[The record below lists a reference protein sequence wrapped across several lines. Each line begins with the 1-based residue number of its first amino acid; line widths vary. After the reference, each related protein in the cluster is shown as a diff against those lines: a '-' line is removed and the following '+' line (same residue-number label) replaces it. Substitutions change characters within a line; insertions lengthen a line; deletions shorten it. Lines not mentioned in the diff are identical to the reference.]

1 MGSELGSGA
10 TFIAPVKTTGL
21 SDLSV
26 RSRKQARA
34 AFVVCVEGADRAGDV
49 LAGEHGIH
57 R

>member
-34 AFVVCVEGADRAGDV
+34 AFVVCVEGDDRAGDV